1 MFEAQRKLYASLSL
15 NICKGALA
23 LLLSYIW
30 RGKRPQTGPYM
41 ILRASINSNLHMFLE
56 RSIEPLEN
64 WRSIQQKVSYLKS
77 WGRLWAWTWANV
89 FLGRRLILQGLC
101 MRRQTESASSLCQSN
116 PSSQDRLASKETCAL
131 VDTAAEV
138 KAPPVSVNAF
148 LRDRRIEAIP
158 AFHRSVG
165 VRIDVQMSKRQIRC
179 QLRAIFNLSPR
190 SS

>member
-1 MFEAQRKLYASLSL
+1 MHLSL

-77 WGRLWAWTWANV
+77 WGRLWAWTWTNV
-89 FLGRRLILQGLC
+89 FLGRLILQGLC
-101 MRRQTESASSLCQSN
+101 MRRQTESALPVQSIQPGSTGLKRNMRACWYSSWGQSPASIRERIFEGSEN
-116 PSSQDRLASKETCAL
+116 RGYPCLPSQRWC
-131 VDTAAEV
+131 
-138 KAPPVSVNAF
+138 
-148 LRDRRIEAIP
+148 
-158 AFHRSVG
+158 
-165 VRIDVQMSKRQIRC
+165 
-179 QLRAIFNLSPR
+179 
-190 SS
+190 